1 VRDLRDYDSN
11 PTNVACNYGEE
22 GIWIIKLM
30 TLNSLLSLLTVN
42 SERIIN
48 SNLKCVA
55 LMYLRMKEYG
65 QNLIK
70 LVNHM

>member
-1 VRDLRDYDSN
+1 
-11 PTNVACNYGEE
+11 
-22 GIWIIKLM
+22 M

-48 SNLKCVA
+48 SNIKYVA

-65 QNLIK
+65 QNLVK